1 MKTTTMSSSS
11 SSTISI
17 PPTQSSNY
25 EDEMFMNKNLLFSD
39 SVKDLRNLRSQ
50 LYSAAEYFE
59 AAYPNDKQKPILVS
73 NLKEYTIKA
82 LVNTVD
88 HLGSLTH
95 RVNLLVD
102 EKVDEVSATQL
113 RVSCIEQRLRTCQ
126 AYIDH
131 EGFAQQSLAIATPK
145 HHKRYILPVG
155 ESVRSAGHAISA
167 YQGCSLGDDENWDKM
182 KNGILLSRFQ
192 DVWYLIYFMYF
203 LTTSCFVLAVRTKFR
218 NAPPSS
224 LGNVYTPLPIPPKPT
239 HQEQTEE
246 NGENRKKL
254 NNAVQVAVKNAEPSL
269 VRRTRSPSPIR
280 NIPKHPGKNHEDE
293 DIWQKLNNVVRGTI
307 KTHEPS
313 SIGKGRSTSP
323 TLLSM
328 QHGLFSFRDKQK
340 VSDKE
345 PDSPRS
351 KFPLLRSGSTSGRS
365 SPKILSRST
374 TPVLSRSTTT
384 KIPSGN
390 TSKRYP
396 SEPPKSF
403 ITRAYADT
411 DNQKANADK
420 DNNGDI
426 EQHQSSKSKRILK
439 NLLSRRKSKKADLYT
454 FLDEY

>member
-1 MKTTTMSSSS
+1 MKTTMSSST

-17 PPTQSSNY
+17 PTQSSNC
-25 EDEMFMNKNLLFSD
+25 EDEMFMSKNLLFSD

-59 AAYPNDKQKPILVS
+59 AAYPNDKQKPMLVS
-73 NLKEYTIKA
+73 NLKDYTIKA

-88 HLGSLTH
+88 HLGSLTN

-155 ESVRSAGHAISA
+155 ESVFSAGHTISA
-167 YQGCSLGDDENWDKM
+167 YQGSSLGDEDNWDKL
-182 KNGILLSRFQ
+182 KN
-192 DVWYLIYFMYF
+192 
-203 LTTSCFVLAVRTKFR
+203 AVRTTFR
-218 NAPPSS
+218 NAPPYS
-224 LGNVYTPLPIPPKPT
+224 LGNVYTPIPTKPT
-239 HQEQTEE
+239 HQGQAQEDEE
-246 NGENRKKL
+246 NWKKL
-254 NNAVQVAVKNAEPSL
+254 KNSVQVPVKNAEPSL
-269 VRRTRSPSPIR
+269 VRRTRSPSPTR
-280 NIPKHPGKNHEDE
+280 KTPQPPGHNHEDE
-293 DIWQKLNNVVRGTI
+293 DIWQKFNNVVRGTI
-307 KTHEPS
+307 KTQPS
-313 SIGKGRSTSP
+313 SIGKGRSPSP

-351 KFPLLRSGSTSGRS
+351 KFPLLRSGSISARS

-374 TPVLSRSTTT
+374 TPIPSRSITPILSRSTTT

-411 DNQKANADK
+411 DNQKASADK
-420 DNNGDI
+420 DNHRDI
-426 EQHQSSKSKRILK
+426 EQHQSKSKRILK

>member
-1 MKTTTMSSSS
+1 MKTTTMSSST

-17 PPTQSSNY
+17 PTQSSNY
-25 EDEMFMNKNLLFSD
+25 EDEMFMNKNLLLSD

-73 NLKEYTIKA
+73 NLKDYTIKA

-88 HLGSLTH
+88 HLGSLTN

-155 ESVRSAGHAISA
+155 ESVFSAGHTISA
-167 YQGCSLGDDENWDKM
+167 YQGSGLGDEDNWDKL
-182 KNGILLSRFQ
+182 KN
-192 DVWYLIYFMYF
+192 
-203 LTTSCFVLAVRTKFR
+203 AVRTTFR

-224 LGNVYTPLPIPPKPT
+224 LGNVYTPITTKPT
-239 HQEQTEE
+239 HQGQAQEDEE
-246 NGENRKKL
+246 NWKKL
-254 NNAVQVAVKNAEPSL
+254 NNSVQVAVKNAEPSL
-269 VRRTRSPSPIR
+269 VRSTRSPSPTSKT
-280 NIPKHPGKNHEDE
+280 PQPPGHNHE
-293 DIWQKLNNVVRGTI
+293 KLNNVVRGTL
-307 KTHEPS
+307 KTQPS
-313 SIGKGRSTSP
+313 SIGKGRSPSP

-351 KFPLLRSGSTSGRS
+351 KFPLLRSGSTSARS

-374 TPVLSRSTTT
+374 TPIPGRSMTPILSRSTTT

-396 SEPPKSF
+396 ADPPKSF

-411 DNQKANADK
+411 DNQKASADK
-420 DNNGDI
+420 DNHRYI
-426 EQHQSSKSKRILK
+426 EQHQSKSKRILK

>member
-1 MKTTTMSSSS
+1 MKTTMSSST

-17 PPTQSSNY
+17 PTQSSNY

-73 NLKEYTIKA
+73 NLKDYTIKA

-88 HLGSLTH
+88 HLGSLTN

-102 EKVDEVSATQL
+102 EKVDEVSMTQL

-131 EGFAQQSLAIATPK
+131 EGFAQQSLPIVTPK
-145 HHKRYILPVG
+145 HHKRYILPGKYKFPVIFFLG
-155 ESVRSAGHAISA
+155 ESVRSAGHTISA
-167 YQGCSLGDDENWDKM
+167 YQGGSLGDEDNWDEL
-182 KNGILLSRFQ
+182 KN
-192 DVWYLIYFMYF
+192 
-203 LTTSCFVLAVRTKFR
+203 AVRTAFR

-224 LGNVYTPLPIPPKPT
+224 LGNVYTPLLIPTKPA
-239 HQEQTEE
+239 HQGKTQEDEE
-246 NGENRKKL
+246 KWKKL
-254 NNAVQVAVKNAEPSL
+254 KNSVQVAVKNAEASL
-269 VRRTRSPSPIR
+269 VGRTPSPSPTR
-280 NIPKHPGKNHEDE
+280 NIPKPPGNNHEDE
-293 DIWQKLNNVVRGTI
+293 DIRKRLNDVVRGTI
-307 KTHEPS
+307 KTHGPS
-313 SIGKGRSTSP
+313 SIGQGRSTSP
-323 TLLSM
+323 TKLSM
-328 QHGLFSFRDKQK
+328 QHGLFSFRDKLK

-345 PDSPRS
+345 PESPRS
-351 KFPLLRSGSTSGRS
+351 KFPLLRSTSGRL

-374 TPVLSRSTTT
+374 TPILSRSITT
-384 KIPSGN
+384 KIPSGS

-403 ITRAYADT
+403 IIHAYAGMEH
-411 DNQKANADK
+411 QKASADK
-420 DNNGDI
+420 DNPRDI
-426 EQHQSSKSKRILK
+426 EHYQSKSKRILK

>member
-1 MKTTTMSSSS
+1 MKTTMSSST
-11 SSTISI
+11 SSTLSI
-17 PPTQSSNY
+17 PMQSSNY
-25 EDEMFMNKNLLFSD
+25 EDEMFMNKNLLFLD

-73 NLKEYTIKA
+73 NLKDYTIKA

-88 HLGSLTH
+88 HLGSLTN

-102 EKVDEVSATQL
+102 EKVDEVSTTQL
-113 RVSCIEQRLRTCQ
+113 RISCIEQRLRTCQ

-155 ESVRSAGHAISA
+155 ESVRSAGHTISA
-167 YQGCSLGDDENWDKM
+167 YQGSSLGDEDNWDKL
-182 KNGILLSRFQ
+182 KN
-192 DVWYLIYFMYF
+192 
-203 LTTSCFVLAVRTKFR
+203 AVRTTFR

-224 LGNVYTPLPIPPKPT
+224 LGNVYTPLPIPTKPT
-239 HQEQTEE
+239 HQGKTQEDEE
-246 NGENRKKL
+246 KWKKL
-254 NNAVQVAVKNAEPSL
+254 KNSVQVAVKNAEPSL
-269 VRRTRSPSPIR
+269 VGRTHSPSPTR
-280 NIPKHPGKNHEDE
+280 NIPKPPGHNHEDE
-293 DIWQKLNNVVRGTI
+293 DIWQKLDNVVRGTI
-307 KTHEPS
+307 KTHGPS
-313 SIGKGRSTSP
+313 SIGQGRSTSP
-323 TLLSM
+323 TKLSM

-351 KFPLLRSGSTSGRS
+351 KFPLLRSTSGRS
-365 SPKILSRST
+365 SPKTLIRSTTPILSRSI
-374 TPVLSRSTTT
+374 TT

-411 DNQKANADK
+411 DLQKASADK
-420 DNNGDI
+420 DNHRDI
-426 EQHQSSKSKRILK
+426 EQHQSKSKWILK

>member
-1 MKTTTMSSSS
+1 MKTTTMSSST

-17 PPTQSSNY
+17 PTQSSNY

-73 NLKEYTIKA
+73 NLKDYTIKA

-88 HLGSLTH
+88 HLGSLTN

-102 EKVDEVSATQL
+102 EKVDEVWATKL

-155 ESVRSAGHAISA
+155 ESVFSAGHTISA
-167 YQGCSLGDDENWDKM
+167 YQGSRLGDEDNWDKL
-182 KNGILLSRFQ
+182 KN
-192 DVWYLIYFMYF
+192 
-203 LTTSCFVLAVRTKFR
+203 AVRTTFR
-218 NAPPSS
+218 NAPSSS
-224 LGNVYTPLPIPPKPT
+224 LGNVYTPIPTKPT
-239 HQEQTEE
+239 HQGQAQEDEE
-246 NGENRKKL
+246 NSKKL
-254 NNAVQVAVKNAEPSL
+254 NNFAVKNPKPSL
-269 VRRTRSPSPIR
+269 VRSTRSPSPTR
-280 NIPKHPGKNHEDE
+280 KTPQPPGHNHE
-293 DIWQKLNNVVRGTI
+293 KLNNVVRGTL
-307 KTHEPS
+307 KTQPS
-313 SIGKGRSTSP
+313 SAGKGRSPSP

-351 KFPLLRSGSTSGRS
+351 KFPLLRSGSTSARS

-374 TPVLSRSTTT
+374 TPIPTRSITPILSRSTTT

-390 TSKRYP
+390 TSKRCP

-411 DNQKANADK
+411 DHQKASADK
-420 DNNGDI
+420 DNHRDI
-426 EQHQSSKSKRILK
+426 EQHQSKSKRILK